1 MLLPGGP
8 EGSASMIAQALSIF
22 KTINNASS
30 VAGAAGAPSANFPSV
45 FGDDSKTDD
54 QARVDELDTL
64 SAPDPMS
71 DPNAGVFSL
80 RRPQK

>member
-30 VAGAAGAPSANFPSV
+30 VAGAPSANFPSV